1 MHDSFSVLEY
11 MYNNREHLME
21 KIADLKYMKENSIC
35 TIPSIFHE
43 DVLNQY
49 KDAITKIVLLEV
61 ADATK
66 ADAETI
72 LITLQGFDL
81 KSYLD
86 G

>member
-11 MYNNREHLME
+11 LYNNREHLME

-35 TIPSIFHE
+35 TIPAIFHE
-43 DVLNQY
+43 DVMSQY
-49 KDAITKIVLLEV
+49 RDAITKIVLLEV

-66 ADAETI
+66 ADAEVI
-72 LITLQGFDL
+72 LITLEGFDL

>member
-1 MHDSFSVLEY
+1 MHESFIVLEY

-35 TIPSIFHE
+35 TIPQIFHD
-43 DVLNQY
+43 DVMQQY
-49 KDAITKIVLLEV
+49 TDAITKIVLLEV

-72 LITLQGFDL
+72 LITLDGFDL
-81 KSYLD
+81 KGYLN